1 MLGIYLYLIQKLP
14 RSSQCACY
22 KVYLNYV
29 TGHCS
34 DARWARKYDPENSF
48 ENTLYSVRKVIWL
61 YRKQLFATVLI
72 VNVSA
77 GMCNNMPFCDI
88 TAAWWNKSTA
98 DLPSNILYIW
108 KNAKKIQCNS
118 GVISLS
124 DQFWS
129 YFVNKLRTG
138 WRYEE
143 INNFWT
149 DHTAVS
155 KFDQQINI

>member
-1 MLGIYLYLIQKLP
+1 MQKMCLRVCAWNFLYLIQKLP
-14 RSSQCACY
+14 R
-22 KVYLNYV
+22 
-29 TGHCS
+29 HCS
-34 DARWARKYDPENSF
+34 VARWASKYDPENSF

-88 TAAWWNKSTA
+88 HVSAAWWNKSTA